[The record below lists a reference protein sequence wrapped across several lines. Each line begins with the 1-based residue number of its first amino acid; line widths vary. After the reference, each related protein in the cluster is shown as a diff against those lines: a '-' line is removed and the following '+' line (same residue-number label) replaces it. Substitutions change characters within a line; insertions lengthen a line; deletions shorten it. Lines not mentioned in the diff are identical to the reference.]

1 MLKKIRPLD
10 WALAAVFTAWGVVLM
25 IQNIRGTWAGHL
37 PHERVTTTAAMLPF
51 FLAITVPIL
60 WRRANILG
68 VVMVTATATALHV
81 FLFSYQTRCQV
92 LVPLSVALAYAV
104 GRFAKGR
111 GMHLNSLA
119 GVFLLQ
125 VVMLVRDSSIEN
137 LIVSLPLTVP
147 VAALFYGIGYLV
159 QTKVSKRQQAA
170 VPVAA

>member
-1 MLKKIRPLD
+1 MFKKIRPLD
-10 WALAAVFTAWGVVLM
+10 WALAAVITAGGVFLM
-25 IQNIRGTWAGHL
+25 IQNISGAWAGHL

-51 FLAITVPIL
+51 FVATTVPIL

-68 VVMVTATATALHV
+68 VVMVTASATALHV
-81 FLFSYQTRCQV
+81 FLFGYQTRCGV

-111 GMHLNSLA
+111 SAHLNSLA
-119 GVFLLQ
+119 GIFLLQ

-137 LIVSLPLTVP
+137 LLVSLPLTVP
-147 VAALFYGIGYLV
+147 VAALFYGIGYFV
-159 QTKVSKRQQAA
+159 QTRVTKRQQAA